1 MRKFVGVLQILF
13 SIGLGYVAMGS
24 LFLLYSEVQERVD
37 YSSPRLLG
45 FSVGYIAVGLFAGYM
60 AYRIGKAGV
69 AKFTT

>member
-13 SIGLGYVAMGS
+13 SIGLGYLAIGS
-24 LFLLYSEVQERVD
+24 LFLLYSELQERVEH
-37 YSSPRLLG
+37 SGASLVG

-69 AKFTT
+69 ANLTK